1 MGYESGM
8 LIHEVYSK
16 PLQFMLTR
24 AFQRMIRDKVRFVV
38 PYVKDTYIDFDTIT
52 DDDVLTKRQ
61 EGIYQYVDLV
71 ESDFTLYSIKYH
83 FSTGISKKILG
94 VFLGGDL
101 KKEFISR
108 VNAGE
113 KFYTIK
119 DLKLTDLLPEVLECM
134 ETFLSI

>member
-1 MGYESGM
+1 M